1 MDFAA
6 KHWQYSLR
14 HFDFLQVHPML
25 KASSLVKL
33 EELGL
38 AIIFIFS
45 SFFEAEEVVDAPE
58 RESSLETSDGARLMI
73 PE

>member
-1 MDFAA
+1 
-6 KHWQYSLR
+6 
-14 HFDFLQVHPML
+14 ML

-45 SFFEAEEVVDAPE
+45 SFFEVEEVVDVPE